1 MPITD
6 LELVSLVLQKD
17 DKAFEKILERYKDK
31 AFSLLVGI
39 LKNKSIAEDAL
50 QDSFVKVYFALST
63 FKAQSSF
70 STWLYSI
77 VYNTGI
83 TYAKRKN
90 LFNKRHIAIEDGF
103 EIEDKKS
110 KSDFFENEKSKL
122 LIELINLL
130 PENFS
135 SIIILFYME
144 ELSLEEISKISGL
157 TISNIKILLHR
168 GRIQLKKIADKHKLT
183 IEDF

>member
-1 MPITD
+1 MD
-6 LELVSLVLQKD
+6 LKLR
-17 DKAFEKILERYKDK
+17 I
-31 AFSLLVGI
+31 
-39 LKNKSIAEDAL
+39 
-50 QDSFVKVYFALST
+50 
-63 FKAQSSF
+63 
-70 STWLYSI
+70 
-77 VYNTGI
+77 
-83 TYAKRKN
+83 
-90 LFNKRHIAIEDGF
+90 
-103 EIEDKKS
+103 KKQIG
-110 KSDFFENEKSKL
+110 FFENEKSKL

-130 PENFS
+130 PEKFS

>member
-1 MPITD
+1 MIKR
-6 LELVSLVLQKD
+6 LKNFRAIQ
-17 DKAFEKILERYKDK
+17 RQ
-31 AFSLLVGI
+31 SLLAFGWNF
-39 LKNKSIAEDAL
+39 KNKSIAEDAL

-63 FKAQSSF
+63 FKGESSF
-70 STWLYSI
+70 STWIYSI
-77 VYNTGI
+77 VFNTGL
-83 TYAKRKN
+83 TYAKRKIF
-90 LFNKRHIAIEDGF
+90 LIKGILQLKMDLKLRI
-103 EIEDKKS
+103 KKQIG
-110 KSDFFENEKSKL
+110 FFENEKSKL

-130 PENFS
+130 PEKFS